1 MSNLVSLT
9 YYIYSTVQRYDKE
22 REKTNKFR
30 FYLNIL
36 SSLLA
41 CPWRQGLMKVQS
53 NDSAIRAPPYFE
65 PKIEKEVDLDP
76 FLRMRLQVILIFID
90 IAYPTPYPSLNGGE

>member
-1 MSNLVSLT
+1 MSNLVSQT

-36 SSLLA
+36 SSLPKFIIKNWVLPLKRTPNCILLSDEDELLHHLLA
-41 CPWRQGLMKVQS
+41 VPNHNTLILR
-53 NDSAIRAPPYFE
+53 IH
-65 PKIEKEVDLDP
+65 
-76 FLRMRLQVILIFID
+76 FLAGQIV
-90 IAYPTPYPSLNGGE
+90 GC